1 MVGKLLEKKGGIQ
14 QLLNIA
20 SIIATAHII
29 GDRLHD

>member
-1 MVGKLLEKKGGIQ
+1 MVGKLLEKKGETQ

-20 SIIATAHII
+20 SIATAHII